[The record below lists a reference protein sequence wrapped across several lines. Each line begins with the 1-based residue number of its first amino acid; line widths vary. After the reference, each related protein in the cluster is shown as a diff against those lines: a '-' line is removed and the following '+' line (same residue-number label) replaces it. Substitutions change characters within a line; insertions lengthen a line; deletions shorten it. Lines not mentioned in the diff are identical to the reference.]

1 MPYFKYKALRKEDN
15 TSYEDVVETRD
26 RFEVYGLVR
35 KEGGQVLSVSEVKG
49 GKSGMLQNDIGSL
62 FSRINDADKVLFCRN
77 LGAMLNAG
85 LSVTRALN
93 VIERQSRKAKLK
105 AVVTELIRNIEQ
117 GEALSASM
125 AKHPKVFSNLVVSM
139 VRAGEES
146 GNLAESLKT
155 ISQQLER
162 VLTLKKKIKGAMM
175 YPSIILFALVIVG
188 ALMLIFIVPTLTETF
203 TSMEVE
209 LPMTTQVVI
218 GLSNFLTAH
227 TLLAFLILIGVIA
240 AIVLALR
247 TEAGKRA
254 FESVFLRIPVLGTLM
269 RETNS
274 ARTGRTLSSLLS
286 SGVSMLNAIEITRDV
301 IQNRHFR
308 VILDGAKVQ
317 VQQGKPL
324 AQVFLDAEKLYPP
337 LVGEL
342 IAVGEET
349 GALPDMLKEVAAYYE
364 REVSQKTKNMS
375 TIIEPILMLLVGSAV
390 GFFAVSMKVPSTA
403 LPQVLCSMI
412 R

>member
-390 GFFAVSMKVPSTA
+390 GFFAVSMISPIYSITSSIV
-403 LPQVLCSMI
+403 
-412 R
+412 